1 MAVSHPGGFGG
12 LWPCRGSAYVWQGA
26 GQGARPGESFASPQL
41 CFHCRGRRVLA
52 AAGSRARR
60 SHGEEIMGKKSSGL
74 GQSEEEP
81 SRSVR
86 IEAFDE
92 FLQWLCFT
100 RAREKEREGK
110 KEKGKAV
117 NLTE

>member
-1 MAVSHPGGFGG
+1 MPGVC
-12 LWPCRGSAYVWQGA
+12 LHV
-26 GQGARPGESFASPQL
+26 ARS
-41 CFHCRGRRVLA
+41 R
-52 AAGSRARR
+52 AGSSTWRKLCLTPAVLPLPWEASAGCSREQ
-60 SHGEEIMGKKSSGL
+60 STEISWGRNDREKSSGL
-74 GQSEEEP
+74 GQIKEEP

-100 RAREKEREGK
+100 RGREKEREGK

>member
-1 MAVSHPGGFGG
+1 M
-12 LWPCRGSAYVWQGA
+12 
-26 GQGARPGESFASPQL
+26 
-41 CFHCRGRRVLA
+41 LA

-100 RAREKEREGK
+100 RGREKEREGK

>member
-1 MAVSHPGGFGG
+1 
-12 LWPCRGSAYVWQGA
+12 
-26 GQGARPGESFASPQL
+26 
-41 CFHCRGRRVLA
+41 
-52 AAGSRARR
+52 
-60 SHGEEIMGKKSSGL
+60 MGKKSSGL

>member
-1 MAVSHPGGFGG
+1 MLPLPWEA
-12 LWPCRGSAYVWQGA
+12 SAGCSREQSTEISW
-26 GQGARPGESFASPQL
+26 
-41 CFHCRGRRVLA
+41 GRNDR
-52 AAGSRARR
+52 
-60 SHGEEIMGKKSSGL
+60 EKSSGL

-100 RAREKEREGK
+100 RGREKEREGK